1 MRKEKGAGM
10 SRSAVSD
17 DIRARILPV
26 THFIT
31 DVDGVL
37 TDGRIIMDDEG
48 REIKHF
54 DVRDGHGL
62 KLLMRGGIHVIF
74 LTGRTS
80 RVVLHRAADL
90 GVSEIY
96 QGARDK
102 VSVLEEIMGRH
113 RIGGDRIACMGDDI
127 VDVPLFRRVGFSA
140 AVADASEY
148 AKNSAHYVTGRAGGR
163 GAVREVCE
171 LILQVQE
178 KWQDVVA
185 RYELDPREGLSFT

>member
-1 MRKEKGAGM
+1 VKTEKEKGT
-10 SRSAVSD
+10 SRRVVPD

-62 KLLMRGGIHVIF
+62 KLLMRGGIRVIF

-80 RVVLHRAADL
+80 RVVLRRAADL
-90 GVSEIY
+90 GVSEVY

-113 RIGGDRIACMGDDI
+113 GIGSARMACMGDDI

-148 AKNSAHYVTGRAGGR
+148 ARRTAHWVTGRSGGR

-171 LILQVQE
+171 LILQVQG
-178 KWQDVVA
+178 KWQEIVS
-185 RYELDPREGLSFT
+185 RYELDPS